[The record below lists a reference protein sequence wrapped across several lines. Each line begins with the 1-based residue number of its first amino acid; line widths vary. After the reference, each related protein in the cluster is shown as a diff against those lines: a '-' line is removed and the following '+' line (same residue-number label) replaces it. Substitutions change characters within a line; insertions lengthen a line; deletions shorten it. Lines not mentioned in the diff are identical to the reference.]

1 MNTKHKYISLAMGV
15 YLATLGIAA
24 GSDIPATVESQRSV
38 EIKPVEAFRYFHQ
51 RVPQHKVVMA
61 TDKNYYLAGETI
73 WLQAYLVSAQ
83 SHKPD
88 TVSQN
93 LYVEFI
99 NSGNE
104 LKEFLILKLNNGVAS
119 GSIQLPPT
127 LPGGNYQIKAYTNWM
142 INFPDD
148 FHFVKDV
155 FVKTPNEEN
164 FVERDVIRKNQ
175 RFNEKLTE
183 LQDQHQFAFF
193 PEGGNLVAG
202 IENRVAF
209 MAADATGA
217 GVEANGIISDGQGN
231 EVARFSTVHDGK
243 GLFSFVPVAGRTYNA
258 RVQFAGG
265 GNKNV
270 PLPGILPSGYVFRID
285 QQGDSLRLAVRTPV
299 NPQHFAQSDKILILG
314 HTRGE
319 LRYVEN
325 SRLVNNAFETTISS
339 RIFPDGIAHFTLF
352 GPDDRPIAERLVFVN
367 NDRGFDPDA
376 PLPFSFTEDNGDLLV
391 NFYLPLPADTLKNT
405 SRFVLGV
412 TTEGDPR
419 FATYHNLATQLL
431 LTSDLGK
438 SISDPWFYL
447 EENTK
452 ERAQLLDLLMMTH
465 GWRRFDWTAL
475 LNREL
480 PELRIAEQQGLT
492 LFGKI
497 SPVSS
502 ARPTGKIRVELS
514 VGVAENRQLL
524 NATTTEDGYFN
535 FTGLNHAGTYTALI
549 SVARDRRGRI
559 FEVNLFD
566 RLRQSQAFRP
576 GPLTMLHAV
585 TERGPNWQP
594 LPRQSFWQR
603 VLSRDAA
610 ARRTQEPASMFG
622 EPDQKIYVGDLD
634 IAYTN
639 VFDIL
644 RDRVTGLNVV
654 GGQIVLRG
662 VTSFMMSSEPV
673 FFIDEVQVSR
683 PAFLQVPVSEIE
695 RIEVLRSGAS
705 TAILGTRGG
714 NGALLIY
721 TKREMHQRQH
731 SFEFQLRGYHT
742 PAEFFQTRIQIEKPA
757 YQQVPRTVLWAP
769 MLEPDA
775 NGKVQVRLP
784 AQENQGNLIFR
795 FEGIDADGQPTYI
808 KFGR

>member
-1 MNTKHKYISLAMGV
+1 MNTKYKYISLAIGV
-15 YLATLGIAA
+15 YLATLGIVT
-24 GSDIPATVESQRSV
+24 GSGTPGAVESPRAL
-38 EIKPVEAFRYFHQ
+38 ELKPVDAFRYYHQ
-51 RVPQHKVVMA
+51 RVPQHKVVIA
-61 TDKNYYLAGETI
+61 TDKKYYLAGETI

-83 SHKPD
+83 THKPD

-104 LKEFLILKLNNGVAS
+104 LKEFLILRLQNGVAS

-164 FVERDVIRKNQ
+164 FVDRDIIRNNR
-175 RFNEKLTE
+175 RFNNRLTE
-183 LQDQHQFAFF
+183 LQNQLQFAFF

-217 GVEANGIISDGQGN
+217 GVEATGIIADGQGN
-231 EVARFSTVHDGK
+231 EVARISTVHDGK
-243 GLFSFVPVAGRTYNA
+243 GLFSFVPVAGGTYYA

-270 PLPGILPSGYVFRID
+270 PLPGILPTGYIFRID
-285 QQGDSLRLAVRTPV
+285 QKGDSLRIAVRTNV
-299 NPQHFAQSDKILILG
+299 NPEHFAHSDRILILG

-325 SRLVNNAFETTISS
+325 TRIVNNSFETTISS
-339 RIFPDGIAHFTLF
+339 SIFPDGIAHFTLF

-376 PLPFSFTEDNGDLLV
+376 PLPFSFNEENGDWLV

-405 SRFVLGV
+405 SKYVLGV
-412 TTEGDPR
+412 TTAGDPR
-419 FATYHNLATQLL
+419 FATYHNLTTQLL

-475 LNREL
+475 LRREL
-480 PELRIAEQQGLT
+480 PELRIAEEQGLT
-492 LFGKI
+492 LFGKVT
-497 SPVSS
+497 PVSS
-502 ARPTGKIRVELS
+502 ARPTGEVRVELS
-514 VGVAENRQLL
+514 VGTEEDRQLL
-524 NATTTEDGYFN
+524 NTTTTDDGYFS
-535 FTGLNHAGTYTALI
+535 FTGLNHSGTYTALI

-566 RLRQSQAFRP
+566 RLRQSQAFEP

-594 LPRQSFWQR
+594 KPQAGFWQR
-603 VLSRDAA
+603 FFSREATP
-610 ARRTQEPASMFG
+610 RRSRERASMFG
-622 EPDQKIYVGDLD
+622 EPDQKIYIGDLT

-644 RDRVTGLNVV
+644 RDRVTGLNVI

-683 PAFLQVPVSEIE
+683 STFLHVPVSEIE

-714 NGALLIY
+714 TGALLIY
-721 TKREMHQRQH
+721 TKREKHKRQH
-731 SFEFQLRGYHT
+731 SFEFHLRGYHT
-742 PAEFFQTRIQIEKPA
+742 PAEFFQTRIQIEDPA
-757 YQQVPRTVLWAP
+757 YQKVPRTVLWAP
-769 MLEPDA
+769 MLQPDA

-784 AQENQGNLIFR
+784 VQENPGNLIFR
-795 FEGIDADGQPTYI
+795 FEGIDADGHPTSI
-808 KFGR
+808 KFVR